1 MTPAACNLF
10 GIRFERTP
18 AKTTSW
24 YPVVLAYR
32 QAGMFVK
39 YLRESDR
46 PAFARMMNTILDGRT
61 FAEAVTV
68 GYRDDV
74 RSLWQKFMKS
84 SPP

>member
-1 MTPAACNLF
+1 
-10 GIRFERTP
+10 
-18 AKTTSW
+18 
-24 YPVVLAYR
+24 
-32 QAGMFVK
+32 VK